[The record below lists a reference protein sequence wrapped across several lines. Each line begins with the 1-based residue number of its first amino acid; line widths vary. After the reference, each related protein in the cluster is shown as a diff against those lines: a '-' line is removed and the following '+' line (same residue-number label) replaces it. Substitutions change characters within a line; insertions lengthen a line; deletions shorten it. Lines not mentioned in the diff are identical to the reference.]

1 MIEQYAMDN
10 TLGDIQAALDAL
22 HTELARSL
30 SGAAWEDTL
39 IADDTTTLIQRHNDA
54 VARRRP
60 RA

>member
-1 MIEQYAMDN
+1 MDN
-10 TLGDIQAALDAL
+10 TLGYIQAALDAL